1 MPRQNHQKQQKRN
14 ERRAEK
20 RNRRE
25 AHQSAVENH
34 RVQAGTKVTE
44 DVARFLA
51 QANTKR
57 IKEPVEAQ
65 SEAQGHYLIS
75 MSQND
80 VTFGIGPAGTG
91 KTFLSAAAA
100 CEALLAKEVEK
111 IVITRPVC
119 EAEENLGFLP
129 GEIADKFAP
138 YFAPVREA
146 LEERLG
152 KGFVEYLIGI
162 GKIEIAPLAYMRG
175 RTFKKAFV
183 ILDEAQNT
191 TPKQMKLF
199 LTRLGENVQ
208 VVINGD
214 STQQDIREAVNG
226 LDDAKRRF
234 SRCPGF
240 GLVEFESGDVRRS
253 ALVQRIVESY
263 ELIPNPIT
271 SSM

>member
-1 MPRQNHQKQQKRN
+1 MPRQNHQKQQKRS
-14 ERRAEK
+14 ERRSQK
-20 RNRRE
+20 RNG
-25 AHQSAVENH
+25 HQSNNHAVENH
-34 RVQAGTKVTE
+34 RVQAGVTITV
-44 DVARFLA
+44 DVAQFLA
-51 QANTKR
+51 QAQSKR

-75 MSQND
+75 MAENV
-80 VTFGIGPAGTG
+80 VTFGTGPAGTG

-100 CEALLAKEVEK
+100 CDALLAHEVDK

-152 KGFVEYLIGI
+152 KGFVAYLIGT

-175 RTFKKAFV
+175 RTFKNAFV

-214 STQQDIREAVNG
+214 STQQDIRTVING
-226 LDDAKRRF
+226 SDDAKRRF
-234 SRCPGF
+234 SRSPGF
-240 GLVEFESGDVRRS
+240 GLVEFEACDVRRS
-253 ALVQRIVESY
+253 ALVQHIVESY
-263 ELIPNPIT
+263 ELIPDPI
-271 SSM
+271 S